1 MGRKK
6 KYETPE
12 ELQKAVDLYFDG
24 CEQKEKDTGVPCFP
38 DCAGMLVAIGM
49 KEPTVQSY
57 ISKDHEFSE
66 GFKEVFD
73 EALLRRESYLSRASM
88 DNKKASGCF
97 NLLKQPKNGGYID
110 RPQDNGPRELT
121 IKFEGNIGKDDFK

>member
-6 KYETPE
+6 LYATPD
-12 ELQKAVDLYFDG
+12 ELQAAVDKYFDK
-24 CEQKEKDTGVPCFP
+24 CEQKEATSGIPCFP
-38 DCAGMLVAIGM
+38 DYAGMLVEIGM

-57 ISKDHEFSE
+57 ISKDHEYHDE
-66 GFKEVFD
+66 FKEVFD
-73 EALLRRESYLSRASM
+73 GALLRRESYLARASM

-121 IKFEGNIGKDDFK
+121 IKFEGNIGKEDFK